1 MSFDSEI
8 LHDPYRVAVTK
19 NGEWVATFT
28 PDCYTVITAGP
39 ERVFTEKFQRGGETV
54 EVRVGHR
61 TWVRAAPGPVDT
73 KIDKRWLSLALD
85 ANQRHVPDALA
96 IAMQYLKGCR
106 PCCSAIIRSRVT
118 PRTDR
123 FKRKVPTSTT
133 TSGSAGSTRT
143 IRPTNRNR
151 TNFDASTARASC
163 AWFGVIDITCRGP
176 DTSIRYRCRFA
187 LRNGSALPRRAVEMY
202 HCAPGLILAADNGSQ
217 LEDFEHIDIGDL
229 VYFDGSD
236 DDGDDI
242 DHVGMYLGTDTGGH
256 HRFISSRKTPD
267 DPTFADYGG
276 SSVLDGA
283 GHYAKAF
290 RAIRRL

>member
-73 KIDKRWLSLALD
+73 KIDKRWLCLALD

-96 IAMQYLKGCR
+96 IAMQYLKGS
-106 PCCSAIIRSRVT
+106 PPVLFGDLQI
-118 PRTDR
+118 
-123 FKRKVPTSTT
+123 
-133 TSGSAGSTRT
+133 SG
-143 IRPTNRNR
+143 
-151 TNFDASTARASC
+151 DASY
-163 AWFGVIDITCRGP
+163 GP
-176 DTSIRYRCRFA
+176 RQEEGSDFNDYVGIRWLYPNDPPDEPEPNQLRCLDCSGFMRMVWGYRHHLPGSGYLDSVPLS
-187 LRNGSALPRRAVEMY
+187 LRPKNGSALPRRAVEMY
-202 HCAPGLILAADNGSQ
+202 QCAPGLILAADNGSQ

-229 VYFDGSD
+229 VFFDGSD

-267 DPTFADYGG
+267 GPTFADYGG

>member
-1 MSFDSEI
+1 MLFGDHQISGDAS
-8 LHDPYRVAVTK
+8 Y
-19 NGEWVATFT
+19 
-28 PDCYTVITAGP
+28 GP
-39 ERVFTEKFQRGGETV
+39 LQEEGSDFNDY
-54 EVRVGHR
+54 VG
-61 TWVRAAPGPVDT
+61 
-73 KIDKRWLSLALD
+73 IRWLHPNDPPDEPEPNQLRCLDCSGFMRMVWGYRHHLPGSGYLDSVPLSL
-85 ANQRHVPDALA
+85 
-96 IAMQYLKGCR
+96 R
-106 PCCSAIIRSRVT
+106 P
-118 PRTDR
+118 
-123 FKRKVPTSTT
+123 K
-133 TSGSAGSTRT
+133 
-143 IRPTNRNR
+143 
-151 TNFDASTARASC
+151 
-163 AWFGVIDITCRGP
+163 
-176 DTSIRYRCRFA
+176 
-187 LRNGSALPRRAVEMY
+187 NGSALPRRAVEMY

-229 VYFDGSD
+229 VFFDGSD